1 MRTAVLRDGR
11 VVGVLDLVK
20 LLRIR
25 SSTPRTRPKVPEEY
39 AFILK
44 FEEGFRQQKK
54 TEDHDNERSRRACSS
69 VCQMTVSRM

>member
-44 FEEGFRQQKK
+44 FEEGFR
-54 TEDHDNERSRRACSS
+54 
-69 VCQMTVSRM
+69 